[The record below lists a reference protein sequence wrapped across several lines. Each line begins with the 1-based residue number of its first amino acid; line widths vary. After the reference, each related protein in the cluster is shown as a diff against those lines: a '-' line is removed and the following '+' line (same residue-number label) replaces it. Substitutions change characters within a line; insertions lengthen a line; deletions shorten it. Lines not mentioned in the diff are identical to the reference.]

1 MLEREPRYIKEEDPR
16 YLKELLQ
23 YPAEAKDIEY
33 KAAVKFDEKTVFAA
47 KLTKQILAFANSGG
61 GYLIIGYKE
70 QSDGSHAPDPDI
82 TDEIVASYDVTRL
95 CQHIGEYLAG
105 QDRIKMIIYKE
116 EFAGIRYPIIRVY
129 RFQDCPL
136 FCTKD
141 CVSPEGGDTILEL
154 GKVYIRTEE
163 ARIRVA
169 ATVENLSEWRQLTR
183 VITKAVR

>member
-95 CQHIGEYLAG
+95 CQHIGKYLDG

-129 RFQDCPL
+129 QFQDCPL

-141 CVSPEGGDTILEL
+141 CVSREGGDTILEL

-183 VITKAVR
+183 VITEAVR